1 MKKTGRRLAQNL
13 RLARLLA
20 NRIELP
26 RCLMNKNILPF
37 IVLFVSSAALRAQTS
52 SHYVRTEKP
61 EASIEVRYSNTSPFQ
76 IPRTVY
82 GTFLEDIGYSI
93 FGGVSAQL
101 IDNPSFE
108 SYDASLKTL
117 ADRFAAK
124 AFQSSTEMGL
134 PLPWLPLHDD
144 GWRYEPRWGNAANSD
159 RYLFVMGI
167 PGREVGIRQTIYIP
181 IERELEYEGVL
192 FAICQ
197 TGATQLTVSF
207 REHDKPDH
215 LLASALVQLPEGTDW
230 RKLPFRLALPRG
242 AVKPL
247 EPVDFAISLNDGQR
261 VSLDEVRLYP
271 ADAIG
276 GLDPEVVKAAKY
288 LNSPLLRYGGNYTS
302 GYHWQD
308 GVGPLDLRPTRLN
321 QSWGYPV
328 FNDFG
333 TDELMNFCSLIGAQP
348 QICLNLGSGTPDE
361 ARRWVEYCQGG
372 THTPGGALR
381 AANGHPDPYHVAA
394 YELGNELW
402 GHFQIGWE
410 TAQAYAARY
419 RAFYDAIRDAVPPE
433 TMIFANGADLDWF
446 RDWNG
451 ALIAK
456 DGSDISYLSTHF
468 VVGMKELANE
478 SASHDAVVAA
488 DFAVPVGIANYLGPA
503 KAQIDSNP
511 ATRGRVK
518 IAFTEWLFHA
528 PEGSDVPRWDNL
540 GGAVIAGGWMNMI
553 LDHSDFVPV
562 SDMTGLLEFAGI
574 YRRKGRVFVTPQYW
588 AFSLYSRL
596 AGDRLLETQT
606 TVREYDVHG
615 GLTRCPDIPN
625 VPYLD
630 VLATRNSQN
639 GDLILFVVNRDWKNP
654 VPATLRLD
662 DFTPAAAAQVVTLTS
677 DDLLATNTAEHPDN
691 VKPVHS
697 TLALSGAT
705 FHYRFPSK
713 SLTVFTFTNK

>member
-1 MKKTGRRLAQNL
+1 MSGYLMKKT
-13 RLARLLA
+13 
-20 NRIELP
+20 
-26 RCLMNKNILPF
+26 ILPL
-37 IVLFVSSAALRAQTS
+37 IVLSISSAALRAQTS
-52 SHYVRTEKP
+52 SHYVRTDKP
-61 EASIEVRYSNTSPFQ
+61 EASIEVRYSRTSSFQ
-76 IPRTVY
+76 IPRDVY
-82 GTFLEDIGYSI
+82 GTFLEDIGYSV

-117 ADRFAAK
+117 RERFSAK
-124 AFQSSTEMGL
+124 PFQASTEMGL
-134 PLPWLPLHDD
+134 PLPWLPLRDD
-144 GWRYEPRWGNAANSD
+144 GWRYEPRWGNAANSE

-167 PGREVGIRQTIYIP
+167 PGREVGVRQTIYIP

-197 TGATQLTVSF
+197 AGTTQLTVSF

-215 LLASALVQLPEGTDW
+215 VLASAVVQVPEGTHW
-230 RKLPFRLALPRG
+230 IKLPFHLAIPAG
-242 AVKPL
+242 AVNPL
-247 EPVDFAISLNDGQR
+247 EPVDFAVSLKDGQR
-261 VSLDEVRLYP
+261 VSLDEIRLYP
-271 ADAIG
+271 VDAIG
-276 GLDPEVVKAAKY
+276 GLDPEVVKAAKN
-288 LNSPLLRYGGNYTS
+288 LNSPLLRYGGNYSS

-333 TDELMNFCSLIGAQP
+333 TDELMRFCDLIGAQP
-348 QICLNLGSGTPDE
+348 QICLNLGSGTAEE

-372 THTPGGALR
+372 AQTAGGALR

-410 TAQAYAARY
+410 TADAYAARY
-419 RAFYDAIRDAVPPE
+419 KLFYDAIRDAVPLG
-433 TMIFANGADLDWF
+433 TMIFANGGDLDWF

-451 ALIAK
+451 SVLAK
-456 DGSDISYLSTHF
+456 DSPDISYLSTHF
-468 VVGMKELANE
+468 VVSMNDLLNK
-478 SASHDAVVAA
+478 SAGRPAAIAA
-488 DFAVPVGIANYLGPA
+488 DFAAPVAVANYLGLA
-503 KAQIDSNP
+503 KEQIDSNP
-511 ATRGRVK
+511 ATRGQVK
-518 IAFTEWLFHA
+518 IAYTEWLFYA
-528 PEGSDVPRWDNL
+528 PEGTDLPRWDNL

-588 AFSLYSRL
+588 AFSLYSNL
-596 AGDRLLETQT
+596 AGDRLVETQT

-615 GLTRCPDIPN
+615 GIKRCPEIPN

-639 GDLILFVVNRDWKNP
+639 GDLVLFVVNRDWKNP
-654 VPATLRLD
+654 IPATVRLD
-662 DFTPAAAAQVVTLTS
+662 DFTPAAAAQVETLTS
-677 DDLLATNTAEHPDN
+677 DDLLARNDEENPNN
-691 VKPVHS
+691 VRPVHS
-697 TLALSGAT
+697 TVALSGAGL
-705 FHYRFPSK
+705 HYRFPSK
-713 SLTVFTFTNK
+713 SLTVFTFRKK